1 MQVMLRFFV
10 PSSIRIIYFFID
22 EMSNSNIPSSNTLIA
37 SVPLQSWRPGL
48 RNTPWLAIA
57 AILLAIVCLI
67 ASTITITASDNQPV
81 SSWRVQ
87 PAVLLA
93 IFSSLLNIALAFA
106 LSSACTIIWWR
117 NALHGTTINQL
128 YYIWN
133 PTEHWR
139 SLKSAISSG
148 VDYKKIFFTTII
160 ISIANLAMAPLFQ
173 RASSTRNGLFVKNVT
188 LEVGMVEQLSPSYIG
203 EV

>member
-1 MQVMLRFFV
+1 
-10 PSSIRIIYFFID
+10 
-22 EMSNSNIPSSNTLIA
+22 
-37 SVPLQSWRPGL
+37 
-48 RNTPWLAIA
+48 
-57 AILLAIVCLI
+57 
-67 ASTITITASDNQPV
+67 
-81 SSWRVQ
+81 
-87 PAVLLA
+87 
-93 IFSSLLNIALAFA
+93 

-203 EV
+203 EVYHGNVLAATAWTDISSQWNANLPILLPSYLMNDCDGRCEVTIS